1 MFWRGLSRPVPPT
14 ERRRVRCTAETHDVL
29 VSAIEAVD
37 AEVIENVL
45 GLMKLYRDLG
55 KKCVDMGLDELVI
68 DARDARM
75 LALVIGEGVAVGV
88 VGERAAQ
95 RALWAIAQAEP
106 A

>member
-1 MFWRGLSRPVPPT
+1 MPPT

-29 VSAIEAVD
+29 VSAIEVVD

-55 KKCVDMGLDELVI
+55 KCVDMGLDELVI
-68 DARDARM
+68 DARDAQM
-75 LALVIGEGVAVGV
+75 LALVIGEGVALGV
-88 VGERAAQ
+88 VGEPAAQ
-95 RALWAIAQAEP
+95 RALWAIVQAEP